1 MNDQLIITAS
11 LLMIVLLIFLPL
23 TPVAVGVEAE
33 QKANITDTTNTTENE
48 NNSYVS
54 FLNEDSDVQHNLVC
68 EDLNSSEPQQTPFGE
83 LVNTVLYLIVT
94 IGALVS
100 VVLGAGFTMMSAFK
114 PTNDEY
120 VERRNK
126 AIILGGGTIVVVYA
140 VNAMLGEIHSSLDFS
155 CAIPFLGAV

>member
-1 MNDQLIITAS
+1 MNNKLIITAS
-11 LLMIVLLIFLPL
+11 LLMIVLLIFLQL
-23 TPVAVGVEAE
+23 TPIAVGVEAE
-33 QKANITDTTNTTENE
+33 QKANITDTANTTENG
-48 NNSYVS
+48 SYVS
-54 FLNEDSDVQHNLVC
+54 FLSDDSDVQHNLVC
-68 EDLNSSEPQQTPFGE
+68 EDLNSNDPQQTPFGE

-140 VNAMLGEIHSSLDFS
+140 VNAMLGEIHNSLDFS
-155 CAIPFLGAV
+155 CAIPFLGGV